1 MLSLTI
7 GVGYD
12 AFRTFILVVIDKNS
26 FLDTSTFYKLLV
38 TSKEMFKIVIRKPI
52 QVRLSKKSF
61 CSFMNSK
68 IKYDIVI
75 FDLSRDKDK
84 IDPENHNTISFTRM
98 LNHVQSLSLTQFTRL
113 TKLDLSYNK
122 IGLDGA
128 KELAKVLKLKQF
140 TSLTH
145 INLKSNNIGTD
156 GANSLK
162 EVFELCKNLTYLN
175 LGYNLIGD
183 KIKSIVYIIDL
194 S

>member
-1 MLSLTI
+1 MLSFTI

-38 TSKEMFKIVIRKPI
+38 TSKEMYKIVIRKPI

-68 IKYDIVI
+68 IKYDIVT

-84 IDPENHNTISFTRM
+84 DKIDPEDHNTISFTRM

-122 IGLDGA
+122 IGPDGA

-145 INLKSNNIGTD
+145 KS
-156 GANSLK
+156 
-162 EVFELCKNLTYLN
+162 
-175 LGYNLIGD
+175 
-183 KIKSIVYIIDL
+183 
-194 S
+194 